1 MATASEALE
10 YFSRR
15 LHGHRKA
22 QLRVVEP
29 RRVTRRICM
38 RLPRGATEVIPEVDR
53 SVVVRCAAGSLW
65 LTHDG
70 DPKDVVLD
78 RNQSYRAERQD
89 PLRVYALQPCVV
101 EIEFEDELTLRG

>member
-1 MATASEALE
+1 MAAASEALAF
-10 YFSRR
+10 FSRR
-15 LHGHRKA
+15 LHGRHRGMR
-22 QLRVVEP
+22 LRLLEP

-70 DPKDVVLD
+70 DPKDVVLGA
-78 RNQSYRAERQD
+78 NQSYQAEREA
-89 PLRVYALQPCVV
+89 PLRVHALHPCVV
-101 EIEFEDELTLRG
+101 EIEFEDDETVE